1 MWRLTVTVTERK
13 MIALGVLIA
22 ILVLVA
28 FILLVMILALLY
40 AIINGLESLPL
51 IIDFSSASNL
61 SGRDTLN
68 GRDSYTIRD
77 LNPDN
82 DV

>member
-1 MWRLTVTVTERK
+1 

-40 AIINGLESLPL
+40 TIINGFESLPL
-51 IIDFSSASNL
+51 TIDFSSNSV

-68 GRDSYTIRD
+68 GRDSYIIRD

>member
-1 MWRLTVTVTERK
+1 

-40 AIINGLESLPL
+40 AIVNGFESLPL
-51 IIDFSSASNL
+51 LIDFSSASNT

-68 GRDSYTIRD
+68 GRDSYVIRD

-82 DV
+82 NV

>member
-1 MWRLTVTVTERK
+1 

-28 FILLVMILALLY
+28 LILLVMIVALLY
-40 AIINGLESLPL
+40 AIINGFESLPPMMN
-51 IIDFSSASNL
+51 FSSQS
-61 SGRDTLN
+61 SSSPGRESLN
-68 GRDSYTIRD
+68 GRDSYIIRD